1 MDETWAWFKELM
13 FYLARRLAWF
23 ERTFSP
29 APSPRPKAVPVDAV
43 DYGTVQVVHVY
54 HHQVKEK
61 EPRPNK
67 WAEYY
72 HWLVDG
78 L

>member
-1 MDETWAWFKELM
+1 MDETWIKFKGLM

-43 DYGTVQVVHVY
+43 DYGNVQVVHV
-54 HHQVKEK
+54 HHYIHEAEK
-61 EPRPNK
+61 PKPNF
-67 WAEYY
+67 WEEYY

>member
-1 MDETWAWFKELM
+1 MDETWIKFKGLM

-29 APSPRPKAVPVDAV
+29 RFQPKAKVAPVDTV

-54 HHQVKEK
+54 HHQVKEE

-67 WAEYY
+67 WEEYY